1 MKRFVV
7 VAALLCAALPTVAS
21 PRKMEKSRAEV
32 LSRNQGFYKEIFMN
46 GGVFLSSRKTLP
58 SAPFL
63 GVEMEFFASAKNK
76 NETDSLLQQK
86 IFCGSEEDTNGW
98 LLYPDGAPRYRM
110 MYVNGGVG
118 SRHAKYMGHVA
129 RERINTFFNNGGSY
143 VGTCA
148 GTYTACKGSVMG
160 RNNDDVRTSKFYW
173 SLWPG
178 YVQATKLS
186 KSNTSIKLEKKSPL
200 LRYFDFGGDGEVA
213 KVFHNGGCFAYEGY
227 LIDMPSNTEP
237 LARYV
242 YENTERVK
250 IDEKLAIWGY
260 KPNKNSGRAVLCGS
274 HPEGVKEG
282 ERLELM
288 AAMVLYAM
296 DGNAKP
302 QPKGV
307 LVEGKVREM
316 KKRTED
322 NVPAY
327 TRIGDRQY
335 HHFEVDV
342 PAKCKKMVVSLA
354 GYDGERDYDLV
365 LYAKQGELAFENNS
379 IAKAKAKAC
388 DAELVVKKPKRGK
401 WYVSVHCKTT
411 VEAKVGEKGTY
422 YEGDLSVLNGV
433 PYKISVRYE

>member
-1 MKRFVV
+1 
-7 VAALLCAALPTVAS
+7 
-21 PRKMEKSRAEV
+21 
-32 LSRNQGFYKEIFMN
+32 
-46 GGVFLSSRKTLP
+46 
-58 SAPFL
+58 
-63 GVEMEFFASAKNK
+63 
-76 NETDSLLQQK
+76 
-86 IFCGSEEDTNGW
+86 
-98 LLYPDGAPRYRM
+98 
-110 MYVNGGVG
+110 
-118 SRHAKYMGHVA
+118 
-129 RERINTFFNNGGSY
+129 
-143 VGTCA
+143 
-148 GTYTACKGSVMG
+148 
-160 RNNDDVRTSKFYW
+160 
-173 SLWPG
+173 
-178 YVQATKLS
+178 
-186 KSNTSIKLEKKSPL
+186 
-200 LRYFDFGGDGEVA
+200 
-213 KVFHNGGCFAYEGY
+213 
-227 LIDMPSNTEP
+227 
-237 LARYV
+237 
-242 YENTERVK
+242 
-250 IDEKLAIWGY
+250 KLAIWGY

-307 LVEGKVREM
+307 LVDGKVREM

-379 IAKAKAKAC
+379 TVKAKAKAC

-401 WYVSVHCKTT
+401 WYVSAHCKTT

-422 YEGDLSVLNGV
+422 YEGNLSVLNGV